1 MMNTQNKDRGELL
14 LEEKLIS
21 REQYDKA
28 LEMIKV
34 SGESMEK
41 TLLNLGYITE
51 KELTMVM
58 GKEMGVPF
66 IDLEKVEIDEELVKA
81 IPEHLSQRYK
91 VIPVEQKTKNTLTI
105 TGETLI
111 KLSDEISID
120 NLKKLINKDFSE
132 KDLKDKLE
140 ELNFT
145 EKEIETIINNA
156 LKIIEDSLVLAMVDP
171 LNVFAIDDIKL
182 ITGFY
187 IEPVIATEKSIMD
200 SLSKIF
206 PPWCP
211 PAPLPWYQKTAV
223 TEGTL
228 AVTNMENTVLPLK
241 YTEVKADI
249 TGMLA
254 DVKVTQ
260 KFQNELSEN
269 IEAVYM
275 FPLSSGSAVQEFE
288 IVIGERVIKS
298 VVKERKEAR
307 RTYEKAKQAGKK
319 AGLLEQERPDI
330 FTVSVANIEPGQDIL
345 VNIRY
350 YETIKYEDTEYEFV
364 FPMAITPRY
373 AGKDSKGVPESL
385 EGKIS
390 PPILPPAK
398 DGGREVKIFINLDAG
413 FPTGEISSPT
423 HSISVREKDGGKKE
437 IEFAK
442 EKEIPNKDFVMKY
455 ASTGEKMERA
465 LAFYREEGKA
475 GTFMLH
481 LTPKMD
487 YGPEEMVK
495 REMIFVLDR
504 SGSMGGEPIKQAKSA
519 LKDCLRTLRGGDFF
533 SVITFDDTLECFSEK
548 SLEFNEENLEKADRF
563 IDDIDARGGTEI
575 LSALKKAFQ
584 MPETK
589 DCLRQIVFL
598 TDGAVWGEEESLKE
612 INKNLGKSR
621 VFTFGIGPC
630 VNRYFLSKLALLG
643 RGTCY
648 FITDVRQIKEEIEA
662 FSKQVSCPIL
672 SDLAL
677 EMEDANIFDIYPDP
691 VPDVY
696 FGQVL
701 CLLGRFHS
709 SGKVKGRLTGR
720 TGQGNFEEEFTVELP
735 EKENTHPVIE
745 TIWARKHIDVLLDL
759 QRREPQKKAEIR
771 DEIIGIGLK
780 YHLMSPYTS
789 LVAVEEGEEDKNKDK
804 KEPVKIDV
812 PQILPE
818 GLEHNAFTAP
828 LPYGYTE
835 LSEVQET
842 VKDIAMC
849 DFGDVELLEEDDEIE
864 LDKLKEIVDEAPI
877 VRVTDLII
885 SQAINGRAD
894 EIHIEPQAR
903 NLCVRYRIDG
913 MLQEVMSPPKHIQ
926 YPLIARIK
934 DMANMKRE
942 KDLPQEG
949 KINICHDGKEYE
961 IKVTTLPTIQGE
973 KIFMSL
979 RCKELSLLGLEKLG
993 ITPSG
998 KTLFE
1003 GLMSEPHGLIVFAGP
1018 PESGKTTT
1026 LYNGLNMLIG
1036 SNKRICI
1043 IEESVEYQLEG
1054 IKDINIEQRDKQ
1066 SVKGVLGDIVH
1077 KTYDTIMIGELKEKD
1092 VALVALKAAIAKH
1105 LVLSTLEADDTVD
1118 VITRLTGMGIETSIL
1133 SEGLTGIV
1141 AQRLVRKIC
1150 PDCRESY
1157 RPAKEALEMMGDDF
1171 TDPDMTFYR
1180 GRGCDICKNTGYHGM
1195 VGIYEIM
1202 AVNDNIRSLI
1212 CRNSPSIIIK
1222 DAALESCMITL
1233 RKDCLSKILDGT
1245 TTIEEYFR
1253 VFNRNSVLQTII

>member
-1 MMNTQNKDRGELL
+1 MINTQNKDRGELL

-21 REQYDKA
+21 REQLDKA

-51 KELTMVM
+51 KELTMFM

-66 IDLEKVEIDEELVKA
+66 IDLEEVEIDEELTRA
-81 IPEHLSQRYK
+81 IPEHLAQRYK
-91 VIPVEQKTKNTLTI
+91 VIPVKQKTKNTLII

-111 KLSDEISID
+111 KLPDEISID
-120 NLKKLINKDFSE
+120 NLKKLINKEFSE

-156 LKIIEDSLVLAMVDP
+156 LKIRGNNLVLAMVDP
-171 LNVFAIDDIKL
+171 LNVFAIDDIRL
-182 ITGFY
+182 ITSFD

-200 SLSKIF
+200 SLNRIF
-206 PPWCP
+206 PTWCP
-211 PAPLPWYQKTAV
+211 PAPLPWYKKAAV
-223 TEGTL
+223 TEGTM

-298 VVKERKEAR
+298 VVKEKKEAR

-350 YETIKYEDTEYEFV
+350 YETIKYEDTDYEFV

-398 DGGREVKIFINLDAG
+398 DAGREVKIFINLDAG
-413 FPTGEISSPT
+413 FPTGDISSPT
-423 HSISVREKDGGKKE
+423 HSISVKEKEGGKKE
-437 IEFAK
+437 IEFAR
-442 EKEIPNKDFVMKY
+442 EKEIPNKDFVLKY
-455 ASTGEKMERA
+455 SSTGEKVETA

-533 SVITFDDTLECFSEK
+533 SIITFDDTLECFSEK

-563 IDDIDARGGTEI
+563 IDSIDARGGTEI

-584 MPETK
+584 IPETK

-598 TDGAVWGEEESLKE
+598 TDGAVWGEEESLRE

-630 VNRYFLSKLALLG
+630 VNRYFLSKLADLG
-643 RGTCY
+643 RGTCH

-677 EMEDANIFDIYPDP
+677 DMEDANIFDIYPDP
-691 VPDVY
+691 VPDLY
-696 FGQVL
+696 FGQVI

-720 TGQGNFEEEFTVELP
+720 TGLGNFEEEFTVELP

-789 LVAVEEGEEDKNKDK
+789 LVAVEEVEEEKEKEKK
-804 KEPVKIDV
+804 KEKKELIKIDV

-835 LSEVQET
+835 LGEVHET
-842 VKDIAMC
+842 VQDIAMC
-849 DFGDVELLEEDDEIE
+849 DFGDIEEEIE

-877 VRVTDLII
+877 IRVTNLII
-885 SQAINGRAD
+885 SQAINDGAD

-913 MLQEVMSPPKHIQ
+913 LLQEVMAPPKHIES
-926 YPLIARIK
+926 PLIRRIK
-934 DMANMKRE
+934 DMANMDVSE
-942 KDLPQEG
+942 KALPQEG
-949 KINICHDGKEYE
+949 KIHISHDGKEYE
-961 IKVTTLPTIQGE
+961 AKVTTLPTIQGE

-979 RCKELSLLGLEKLG
+979 RCKELELLGPDKLG
-993 ITPSG
+993 LTSSG
-998 KTLFE
+998 RSLFE

-1054 IKDINIEQRDKQ
+1054 IKDINVEQRDKQ

-1077 KTYDTIMIGELKEKD
+1077 KTYDTIMIGELKEKE

-1105 LVLSTLEADDTVD
+1105 LVLSTLEADDTLD

-1133 SEGLTGIV
+1133 SEGLTGII

-1150 PDCRESY
+1150 PHCRESY
-1157 RPAKEALEMMGDDF
+1157 IPAKEALEMLGADF
-1171 TDPDMTFYR
+1171 TAPDMTFYR
-1180 GRGCDICKNTGYHGM
+1180 GRGCDMCKNTGYHDM

-1212 CRNSPSIIIK
+1212 CRNSPSIVIK
-1222 DAALESCMITL
+1222 DAALESGMITL
-1233 RKDCLSKILDGT
+1233 RKDCLSKILEGT

-1253 VFNRNSVLQTII
+1253 VFNRNSVVQTIM